1 MNQVLM
7 GREQASYLEN
17 CVTLIGQFCLETASL
32 VLVFSER
39 SCVAVAQV
47 DAEEVGSQEHDDDEG
62 TFEAEN
68 ALGERLQV
76 NVEYAMEVCDGVDGT
91 HEQLQDEGEGPRV
104 PYTGVEMQ
112 KGMRR

>member
-1 MNQVLM
+1 M
-7 GREQASYLEN
+7 
-17 CVTLIGQFCLETASL
+17 ETASL

-76 NVEYAMEVCDGVDGT
+76 DVEYAMEVCDGVDGT
-91 HEQLQDEGEGPRV
+91 HEQLQDEGEGPWV
-104 PYTGVEMQ
+104 SYAGVEMQ
-112 KGMRR
+112 KGMRRGVWPSV